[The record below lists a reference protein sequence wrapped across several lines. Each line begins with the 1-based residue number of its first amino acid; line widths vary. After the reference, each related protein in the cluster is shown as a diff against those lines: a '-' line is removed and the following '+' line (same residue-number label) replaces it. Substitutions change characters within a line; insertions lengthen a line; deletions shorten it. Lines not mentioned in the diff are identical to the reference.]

1 MKVLMVC
8 LGNICRSPLAEG
20 ILKHKLDQRN
30 IEAFVDS
37 AGTGGYHIGSLPDQR
52 SIDIAEKY
60 GINISDQRAR
70 KIRSVDFEEFD
81 LIFAM
86 DTYNYQDLRAM
97 AKEAEL
103 GKIKMILNESNQRKN
118 MSVPDPYYG
127 GQDGFENV
135 FQMLDL
141 ACENIVNNYFKK

>member
-103 GKIKMILNESNQRKN
+103 GKIKMILNESNQGKN

>member
-1 MKVLMVC
+1 MVC